1 MSFKRNKEFNLFVK
15 EIENL
20 DSQKD
25 ELDKN
30 EINKNKLLY
39 LIPETN
45 AQRKEAEY
53 YTSIHYKK
61 IYPVFVYIQVLKKL
75 F

>member
-45 AQRKEAEY
+45 AQRKL
-53 YTSIHYKK
+53 SLIH
-61 IYPVFVYIQVLKKL
+61 I
-75 F
+75 